1 MSLNPIGPRPLAQR
15 SLVQASTAPVA
26 TANAKAAEGDEK
38 PDPVGG
44 LAGKAFEFLK
54 EVGGDLNKFRKE
66 HPFLAILVAAA
77 GFFTGW
83 KLDEL
88 ARRAQERSE
97 GNLAN
102 QAGQNAYL
110 AFKNQGP
117 DALVKAVS
125 DEHTFFDNIKSWP
138 KAIFPNDWTDAKKW
152 AAFNT
157 HTVLAELDRS
167 TIGDIDGKANMP
179 IVLTA
184 LAKNKTADKTA
195 LTALASGIR
204 TRINGAPAKQ
214 GFYQPVI
221 DALKATHNITV

>member
-15 SLVQASTAPVA
+15 SLVQASTAPVTTQNA
-26 TANAKAAEGDEK
+26 TAAEGDEK

-44 LAGKAFEFLK
+44 IAGKAFEFLK
-54 EVGGDLNKFRKE
+54 EVGGDINKFRKE
-66 HPFLAILVAAA
+66 HPVLAFLVAVA

-110 AFKNQGP
+110 ALKSQGP

-125 DEHTFFDNIKSWP
+125 DEHTFLDNIKSWP
-138 KAIFPNDWTDAKKW
+138 KAIFPSDWSDAKKW
-152 AAFNT
+152 KAFQA
-157 HTVLAELDRS
+157 HVVLAELDRA
-167 TIGDIDGKANMP
+167 TIGTIDGKDNMP

-184 LAKNKTADKTA
+184 LAKNKTADSTA
-195 LTALASGIR
+195 LTVLSSGMR